1 MGKDRQTMNKKE
13 LQLIAQEAAKNIKT
27 EADLN
32 EFRQMLTKITVEAA
46 LNAELDDHLGFA
58 KHEQSD
64 GGNNRNGSTSKTLK
78 TEDGQF
84 ELDTPRDRAGSFE
97 PLLVK
102 KHQRRFTSMDD
113 KILFLYAQGMTTR
126 EIVTTF
132 KEMYG
137 ADVSASLISKVTDA
151 VIEQV
156 VEWQSRPLDAIYPI
170 VYLDCIVVK
179 IRQDKQV
186 INKAIHLALGVNMEG
201 HKELLGMWL
210 SENEGAKFWLN
221 ALTELQNRGVKDILI
236 ACVDGLKGFPD
247 AINTAFPDTRIQLC
261 IVHMVRN
268 SIRYVP
274 WKDYKA
280 VTADLKQIYQ
290 SVTEEEA
297 LAALDQFSEKWDEKY
312 PQISRS
318 WHAHWHNL
326 NTLFSYPLEIR
337 KAIYTTNAIESLNS
351 VVRKAIKKR
360 KLFPTDDSAKK
371 VVYLAIQ
378 AASKKWTMPIRNW
391 KMALNRFMIEFED
404 RLAEYV

>member
-1 MGKDRQTMNKKE
+1 MNKKE
-13 LQLIAQEAAKNIKT
+13 LQAIAQSAAKNIKT
-27 EADLN
+27 EEDLN

-46 LNAELDDHLGFA
+46 LNAELDDHLGFD
-58 KHEQSD
+58 KHEHSES
-64 GGNNRNGSTSKTLK
+64 GNNRNGVTHKTLQ

-84 ELDTPRDRAGSFE
+84 ELATPRDRAGSFE
-97 PLLVK
+97 PRLVK

-126 EIVTTF
+126 EIVRTF

-137 ADVSASLISKVTDA
+137 ADASPALISKVTDA

-156 VEWQSRPLDAIYPI
+156 IEWQSRPLDAIYPI
-170 VYLDCIVVK
+170 VYLDCIVIK
-179 IRQDKQV
+179 IRQDKRV
-186 INKAIHLALGVNMEG
+186 INKAVYLALGVNMEG

-210 SENEGAKFWLN
+210 AENEGAKFWLSV
-221 ALTELQNRGVKDILI
+221 LTELHNRGVRDILI

-247 AINTAFPDTRIQLC
+247 AINTTYPQTRIQLC

-268 SIRYVP
+268 SMKFVP
-274 WKDYKA
+274 WKNYKA
-280 VTADLKQIYQ
+280 VATDLKKIYQ
-290 SVTEEEA
+290 SATEEEA
-297 LAALDQFSEKWDEKY
+297 LLSLEQFSETWDEKY

-318 WHAHWHNL
+318 WRAHWNNL
-326 NTLFSYPLEIR
+326 NTLFDYPQDIR

-351 VVRKAIKKR
+351 VIRKAIKKR

-378 AASKKWTMPIRNW
+378 EASKRWTMPIRDW
-391 KMALNRFMIEFED
+391 KPALNRFMIEFED
-404 RLAEYV
+404 RLVDYV